1 MGFSIWRASSKIILY
16 LIEMKSMQDIVD
28 SIDTVSESK
37 GYDEV
42 IKLLQEAKEQ
52 EIPLDEGIGKAIL
65 GAAAGVTVGP
75 NIMKGVCKV
84 LGISESGALGNLMT
98 SRLILTA
105 LAGYLG
111 YKN

>member
-1 MGFSIWRASSKIILY
+1 
-16 LIEMKSMQDIVD
+16 MQDIVD
-28 SIDTVSESK
+28 SIDTVDTVSESK

>member
-1 MGFSIWRASSKIILY
+1 
-16 LIEMKSMQDIVD
+16 MKSMQDIVD

-52 EIPLDEGIGKAIL
+52 EVPLDEGIGKAIL

-105 LAGYLG
+105 LAVYLG

>member
-1 MGFSIWRASSKIILY
+1 
-16 LIEMKSMQDIVD
+16 MKSMQDIVD
-28 SIDTVSESK
+28 SNVKVDEST

-52 EIPLDEGIGKAIL
+52 EVPLDEGIGKALL

-75 NIMKGVCKV
+75 SIMKVVCKV

-98 SRLILTA
+98 SRLVLTA

>member
-1 MGFSIWRASSKIILY
+1 
-16 LIEMKSMQDIVD
+16 
-28 SIDTVSESK
+28 
-37 GYDEV
+37 
-42 IKLLQEAKEQ
+42 
-52 EIPLDEGIGKAIL
+52 
-65 GAAAGVTVGP
+65 
-75 NIMKGVCKV
+75 MKGVCKV

>member
-1 MGFSIWRASSKIILY
+1 
-16 LIEMKSMQDIVD
+16 MQDIVD
-28 SIDTVSESK
+28 SIDTIDTVSESK

>member
-1 MGFSIWRASSKIILY
+1 
-16 LIEMKSMQDIVD
+16 MKSMQDIVD
-28 SIDTVSESK
+28 SVDTVSESK

-52 EIPLDEGIGKAIL
+52 EVPLDEGIGKALL

-75 NIMKGVCKV
+75 TIMKGVCKV
-84 LGISESGALGNLMT
+84 LGISETGALGNLMT